1 MFSLTPRCRKLA
13 ESLCMGPIMEGRR
26 RQFFVLLLLLGCTHV
41 AASWLAMPLGKS
53 AKVHGPRRRALVRLS
68 ESQAIPPEA
77 VDKIPPGQLADAW
90 GRDEKA
96 KELSEKLKGCSLWIV
111 GLGPKK
117 TAVGRVL
124 ARRLTRYRCY
134 DINALMISTYQQLSA
149 GAEPVTL
156 AKLVASEPL
165 GNVEQLAAAIVQQVQ
180 AYSRSVFITWDGAIS
195 TRDYSIMQQGLVV
208 HLEQEAPENVA
219 LPADGADDA
228 LDRWK
233 DGHRM
238 ADVTVSIAPTDAA
251 DDAVMK
257 VGKMPAT
264 PYSWRPSEMS
274 AIVCADCR
282 FRGHIH
288 RQESGKEPAV
298 EGAGGCKA
306 RCAGRW
312 RVGEDQ
318 HQRQWQRHV
327 SSSSEALKSASHAH
341 AAPRRNSRPRTPR
354 RRPRDGPG
362 TRARVAGVCTG
373 ATVEG
378 HV

>member
-1 MFSLTPRCRKLA
+1 MVGRQSPRTTGVLRC
-13 ESLCMGPIMEGRR
+13 
-26 RQFFVLLLLLGCTHV
+26 FVPVLLLGCTHV
-41 AASWLAMPLGKS
+41 AASWLAKPLGDS
-53 AKVHGPRRRALVRLS
+53 AKVQGPRRRALARLS
-68 ESQAIPPEA
+68 DSQAFPPEA
-77 VDKIPPGQLADAW
+77 VDNIPPGQLADAW

-219 LPADGADDA
+219 LPADGADDV

-341 AAPRRNSRPRTPR
+341 AAPRRNPRPRTPR
-354 RRPRDGPG
+354 RPPRDGRYTSG
-362 TRARVAGVCTG
+362 VAGGV
-373 ATVEG
+373 A
-378 HV
+378 